1 MPIRVVS
8 CYTYRTSIDSPW
20 TDAQHSVNQFVDA
33 IKERDV
39 RGYGLVLVNGTLP
52 KRCIS
57 AANAHQAREWFG
69 EMGSRVLDEA
79 GFAGP
84 IILIPVPNSEC
95 TTEVEHSRIATLAHE
110 IRERSELVQGVA
122 DVLRWDEP
130 MPSASQEQGPRDPA
144 ELYPHLELR
153 GTLRHRQRTHVL
165 VDDVLTTGGHLRAC
179 AAFLASRGVVAG
191 FAVCAAR
198 SDPAPQVN
206 PFQDRVDALDDFV
219 AA

>member
-1 MPIRVVS
+1 M
-8 CYTYRTSIDSPW
+8 
-20 TDAQHSVNQFVDA
+20 
-33 IKERDV
+33 
-39 RGYGLVLVNGTLP
+39 
-52 KRCIS
+52 
-57 AANAHQAREWFG
+57 
-69 EMGSRVLDEA
+69 
-79 GFAGP
+79 
-84 IILIPVPNSEC
+84 
-95 TTEVEHSRIATLAHE
+95 
-110 IRERSELVQGVA
+110 
-122 DVLRWDEP
+122 VLRWDEP